1 MLRIWIVAF
10 QFYMHKTKVLFIDNL
25 LSHLRLLLIEYVQC
39 YKIKFYLTS
48 LYDLDESF
56 MIIWG

>member
-10 QFYMHKTKVLFIDNL
+10 QFYMHKIKVLFIDNL

-39 YKIKFYLTS
+39 YKIKFYLTN
-48 LYDLDESF
+48 LNDLDESL